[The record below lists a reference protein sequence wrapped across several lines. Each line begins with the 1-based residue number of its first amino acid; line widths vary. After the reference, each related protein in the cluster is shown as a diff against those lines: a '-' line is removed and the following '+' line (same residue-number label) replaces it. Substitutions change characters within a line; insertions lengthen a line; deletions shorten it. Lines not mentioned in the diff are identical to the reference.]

1 MQQVDGPGLSLGPW
15 GGDSLPSDRAFLS
28 GRPLVLLCL
37 DSHVFVYLGEME
49 ERGLTQGPPPPSASL
64 TLSASPAQGWGR
76 GPRAAGVR
84 EGPGSE
90 PAISV
95 PFPSRP
101 KISIFPTHFLPQECS
116 TSPAFLTKASYPQR
130 LPRCLT
136 FCFFPK
142 AFPASSRP
150 PWAIS
155 PLNWLPRRTHT
166 TTHSALDYSHAFA
179 LFSLPACT
187 SFRGR
192 DWV

>member
-49 ERGLTQGPPPPSASL
+49 EIGLTQGPPPPSASL

-101 KISIFPTHFLPQECS
+101 KISIPPPPFLASGMFHLPCFSYESQLSTETPKMPHLLLLPQ
-116 TSPAFLTKASYPQR
+116 
-130 LPRCLT
+130 
-136 FCFFPK
+136 
-142 AFPASSRP
+142 
-150 PWAIS
+150 
-155 PLNWLPRRTHT
+155 
-166 TTHSALDYSHAFA
+166 
-179 LFSLPACT
+179 SLPSLLQAT
-187 SFRGR
+187 LGYLSFELAPS
-192 DWV
+192 